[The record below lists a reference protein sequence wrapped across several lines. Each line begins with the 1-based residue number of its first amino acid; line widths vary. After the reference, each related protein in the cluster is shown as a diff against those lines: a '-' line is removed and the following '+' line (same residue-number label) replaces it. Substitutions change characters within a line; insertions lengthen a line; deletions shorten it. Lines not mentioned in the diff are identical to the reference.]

1 MGKSSARRFS
11 GPLLYAVPLLF
22 LLVFLAY
29 PLLVIMVPAFT
40 TSGGALT
47 LGNFIGLLSDER
59 SLSIIRF
66 TVLQAMVSTLITI
79 LLAFPGAYLISRYR
93 FPGRSALLSLTT
105 VPFVLPPLVLGIGFI
120 SIFGTNGYLQSF
132 LDMVTSVLSLPSPTV
147 GILYTKEAI
156 VIAHVFLNFPL
167 VLRILY
173 SRFNTLDEDLLNASR
188 SLGAGPIMTFFRVL
202 VPQMRYSLVSAAS
215 LVFTFC
221 LLTFG
226 VVVVV
231 GGMANATIE
240 LEIYRQ
246 FTGIFDDPKAGV
258 LLAVEMFIV
267 ALSTGVYL
275 WSSRKKDIG
284 SRTSRGAGLRLD
296 RAGSRKPLRMVLIIL
311 YASLLLL
318 LVVGPMAA
326 VVHDSFVEEVEGEE
340 EYTTRWYRT
349 MLSRENDPT
358 IGVSPMGA
366 VLNSL
371 MFGFLTVVLS
381 VPMAVITAYA
391 IDRRPFRGK
400 KLLDG
405 FLLFPLGVSTIA
417 LGLGMIKGF
426 SQGWP
431 GLAGTWIAVLTV
443 HTIIAYPLGVRAV
456 LSVKRSIPDDLVRA
470 SRTLGASRLGAFL
483 SIELPLL
490 LPGILIASVF
500 AFTISIGEF
509 GATLMVS
516 SPEYTTMPLALYK
529 FIAGG
534 RDFGSA
540 TAYSTIL
547 MFVTFT
553 SILAMD
559 LMARKS
565 TKGEVGI

>member
-1 MGKSSARRFS
+1 MFI
-11 GPLLYAVPLLF
+11 LLF
-22 LLVFLAY
+22 LVY
-29 PLLVIMVPAFT
+29 PLGRIMVPAFT
-40 TSGGALT
+40 TSGGAFT
-47 LGNFIGLLSDER
+47 LGPMIDLLSDHR

-66 TVLQAMVSTLITI
+66 TVTQAAISTLLTLI
-79 LLAFPGAYLISRYR
+79 LAFPGAYLISRYR

-120 SIFGTNGYLQSF
+120 SIFGTNGYLQSIVD
-132 LDMVTSVLSLPSPTV
+132 LATGALSLPSTDV
-147 GILYTKEAI
+147 RILYTKEAI

-167 VLRILY
+167 ALRILN
-173 SRFNTLDEDLLNASR
+173 SRFNTLDGNLLDASR
-188 SLGAGPIMTFFRVL
+188 SLGAGPVRTFFMVL

-246 FTGIFDDPKAGV
+246 FTGIFDDSRAGA
-258 LLAVEMFIV
+258 LLAVEVFLV
-267 ALSTGVYL
+267 AISTGIYL
-275 WSSRKKDIG
+275 WSSQKTEEG
-284 SRTSRGAGLRLD
+284 SSISRGAGFKPN
-296 RAGSRKPLRMVLIIL
+296 RAGSKRPLRTVMIIL

-318 LVVGPMAA
+318 FIVGPMAA
-326 VVHDSFVEEVEGEE
+326 VVHDSFVEEDDNGED
-340 EYTTRWYRT
+340 YTTRWYSSI
-349 MLSRENDPT
+349 LSRENDPT

-366 VLNSL
+366 ILNSL
-371 MFGFLTVVLS
+371 MFGFLTVVVS
-381 VPMAVITAYA
+381 VPMAVMTAYA
-391 IDRRPFRGK
+391 IDRKPFRGK
-400 KLLDG
+400 RLLDG
-405 FLLFPLGVSTIA
+405 LLLFPLGVSTIA

-426 SQGWP
+426 SQGW
-431 GLAGTWIAVLTV
+431 LDLTGTWIAVLVV
-443 HTIIAYPLGVRAV
+443 HTMIAYPLGVRAV
-456 LSVKRSIPDDLVRA
+456 LSVKRSIPDDLVKA
-470 SRTLGASRLGAFL
+470 SRTLGASRLGAFI

-547 MFVTFT
+547 MLVTFT
-553 SILAMD
+553 SILFMD
-559 LMARKS
+559 LLARK
-565 TKGEVGI
+565 TRKGEVGI

>member
-1 MGKSSARRFS
+1 
-11 GPLLYAVPLLF
+11 
-22 LLVFLAY
+22 
-29 PLLVIMVPAFT
+29 
-40 TSGGALT
+40 
-47 LGNFIGLLSDER
+47 
-59 SLSIIRF
+59 
-66 TVLQAMVSTLITI
+66 
-79 LLAFPGAYLISRYR
+79 
-93 FPGRSALLSLTT
+93 
-105 VPFVLPPLVLGIGFI
+105 LGIGFI
-120 SIFGTNGYLQSF
+120 SIFGTNGHLQS
-132 LDMVTSVLSLPSPTV
+132 LIDITAGALSLPSPTMK
-147 GILYTKEAI
+147 ILYTKEAI

-167 VLRILY
+167 ALRILH
-173 SRFNTLDEDLLNASR
+173 SRFNTLDENLLDASR
-188 SLGAGPIMTFFRVL
+188 SLGAGPVRTFFRVL
-202 VPQMRYSLVSAAS
+202 IPQMRYSLLSAAS

-231 GGMANATIE
+231 GGMSNATIE

-246 FTGIFDDPKAGV
+246 FTGIFDDSKAGA
-258 LLAVEMFIV
+258 LLTVEILIV
-267 ALSTGVYL
+267 ALSTGIYL
-275 WSSRKKDIG
+275 WSSRKTDQG
-284 SRTSRGAGLRLD
+284 SSISRGVGLKRN
-296 RAGSRKPLRMVLIIL
+296 RTGSRKTLRSVLIIA

-326 VVHDSFVEEVEGEE
+326 VVHDSFVEKVDGEE
-340 EYTTRWYRT
+340 EYTTRWYDS
-349 MLSRENDPT
+349 LISRENDPT

-366 VLNSL
+366 IINSL
-371 MFGFLTVVLS
+371 MFGFLTVVVS

-391 IDRRPFRGK
+391 IDRKPFRGK
-400 KLLDG
+400 RLLDG
-405 FLLFPLGVSTIA
+405 LLLFPLGVSTIA

-426 SQGWP
+426 SQGW
-431 GLAGTWIAVLTV
+431 LDLTGTWMAVLIV
-443 HTIIAYPLGVRAV
+443 HTVIAFPLGVRAV
-456 LSVKRSIPDDLVRA
+456 LSVKRSIPDDLVKA

-483 SIELPLL
+483 TIELPLL

-547 MFVTFT
+547 MLVTFT
-553 SILAMD
+553 SILTMD
-559 LMARKS
+559 LLARRS
-565 TKGEVGI
+565 MKGEVGI

>member
-1 MGKSSARRFS
+1 MKKRQGKRGSAVLLYI
-11 GPLLYAVPLLF
+11 GPLIF
-22 LLVFLAY
+22 LLIFLVY
-29 PLLVIMVPAFT
+29 PLITIILPAFT
-40 TSGGALT
+40 TSGGVVT
-47 LGNFIGLLSDER
+47 LGNIIDLLSDER

-66 TVLQAMVSTLITI
+66 TVAQAAVSTFLTI

-93 FPGRSALLSLTT
+93 FPGRSALISLTT

-132 LDMVTSVLSLPSPTV
+132 LDMFAGALSLPPPSIR
-147 GILYTKEAI
+147 ILYTKEAI
-156 VIAHVFLNFPL
+156 VIAHIFLNFPL
-167 VLRILY
+167 ALRILH
-173 SRFNTLDEDLLNASR
+173 SRFNTLDENLLDASR
-188 SLGAGPIMTFFRVL
+188 SLGAGPVRTFFKVL

-231 GGMANATIE
+231 GGMSNATIE

-246 FTGIFDDPKAGV
+246 FTGIFDDSRAGA
-258 LLAVEMFIV
+258 LLAVEVFIV
-267 ALSTGVYL
+267 ALSTGIYL
-275 WSSRKKDIG
+275 WSGRKTEQG
-284 SRTSRGAGLRLD
+284 SGISRGAGLKLRK
-296 RAGSRKPLRMVLIIL
+296 AGSRKPLKTVLIFV

-326 VVHDSFVEEVEGEE
+326 VVHDSFVEKVDGED
-340 EYTTRWYRT
+340 EYTTRWFGS

-366 VLNSL
+366 ILNSL
-371 MFGFLTVVLS
+371 MFGILTVVVS
-381 VPMAVITAYA
+381 VPMAVVTAYA
-391 IDRRPFRGK
+391 IDRKPFRGK
-400 KLLDG
+400 RLLDG
-405 FLLFPLGVSTIA
+405 LLLFPLGVSTIA

-426 SQGWP
+426 SQGW
-431 GLAGTWIAVLTV
+431 LDLTGTWIAVLIV
-443 HTIIAYPLGVRAV
+443 HTIIAYPLGVRAL

-470 SRTLGASRLGAFL
+470 SRTLGASRVGAFL
-483 SIELPLL
+483 SIDLPLL
-490 LPGILIASVF
+490 MPGILIASVF
-500 AFTISIGEF
+500 AFTISLGEF

-547 MFVTFT
+547 MLVTFS

-559 LMARKS
+559 LLARKS
-565 TKGEVGI
+565 MKGEVGI